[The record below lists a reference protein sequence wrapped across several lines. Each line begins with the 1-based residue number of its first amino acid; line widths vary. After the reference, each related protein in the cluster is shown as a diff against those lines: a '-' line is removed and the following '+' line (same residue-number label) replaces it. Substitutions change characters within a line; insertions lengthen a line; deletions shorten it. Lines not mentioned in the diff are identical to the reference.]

1 MLSKV
6 ACSVYTRKHT
16 IAVQIPIGKC
26 NKCILTYRTTEEPSI
41 MLKKLLQPGK
51 LIRLL
56 SAPFAYFSCAY
67 RFCNRLLRGQAVK
80 IARY

>member
-26 NKCILTYRTTEEPSI
+26 NKCILTYRTIEEPSI
-41 MLKKLLQPGK
+41 MLTHFYSLV
-51 LIRLL
+51 
-56 SAPFAYFSCAY
+56 S
-67 RFCNRLLRGQAVK
+67 
-80 IARY
+80 